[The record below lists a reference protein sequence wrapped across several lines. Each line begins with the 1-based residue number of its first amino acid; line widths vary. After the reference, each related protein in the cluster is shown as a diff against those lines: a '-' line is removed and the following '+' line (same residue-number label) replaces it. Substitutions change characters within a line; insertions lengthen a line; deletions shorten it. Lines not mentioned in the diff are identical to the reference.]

1 MPELPEATVFPARN
15 ALALREAIAALAAAP
30 DRLQAIS
37 GRLLER
43 HDEFTWSTHVA
54 KVKRLLVQAEHP

>member
-1 MPELPEATVFPARN
+1 VFPARD
-15 ALALREAIAALAAAP
+15 ARALRETIAAFAAAP

-54 KVKRLLVQAEHP
+54 KLERLLIQANGR